1 MLTNL
6 GPAYAASFATAMDAV
21 APGWKGIMHQ
31 LEGGIQTM
39 LQGKLPADVTS
50 MIEKTMAEK
59 NLSGGR
65 YGQVADSA
73 TAKTLGLTSLGMV
86 QAGQAEANQYL
97 QIAKGLSPQVTDLQG
112 LIGGAMTFESQ
123 AKQLALQERQLTET
137 MKQAA
142 EDTALKKLQL
152 QLTSQAQQAELSER
166 QYEFGASLN
175 WEKQVSAWNRDYE
188 RWSTGER
195 QRLAQQG
202 IASEERIAGQQAN
215 TFSNTLTKYM
225 DQLRTTMTPVPS
237 LAGNPTPVS
246 TYTPT
251 PTSYYPN
258 YVEESSR
265 NPEPLTTYPT
275 QYGSYGFY

>member
-1 MLTNL
+1 MADINIPLGSVRDMLTNL

-86 QAGQAEANQYL
+86 QAGQTEANQYL

-112 LIGGAMTFESQ
+112 LVSGAMTFESQ

-188 RWSTGER
+188 RWSTGEQ
-195 QRLAQQG
+195 QRLARQE
-202 IASEERIAGQQAN
+202 IASKERIAGQQTN

-237 LAGNPTPVS
+237 LAGEPSSVS
-246 TYTPT
+246 PGVGMTVDE
-251 PTSYYPN
+251 YYQSSP
-258 YVEESSR
+258 ES
-265 NPEPLTTYPT
+265 
-275 QYGSYGFY
+275 FY